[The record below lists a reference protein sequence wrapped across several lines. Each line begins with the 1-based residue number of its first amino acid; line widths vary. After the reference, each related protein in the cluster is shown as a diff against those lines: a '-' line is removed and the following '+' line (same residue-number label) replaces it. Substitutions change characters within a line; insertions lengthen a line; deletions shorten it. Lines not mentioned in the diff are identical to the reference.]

1 MAKQPPYPEEFRRE
15 AVQLVLSGRSKMSV
29 ADSLGCSPAS
39 LTNWVNQ
46 HLADSGALPEQMS
59 SAEKAELKE
68 LRARVK
74 RLEKE
79 REILKKAAAF
89 FAKESE

>member
-59 SAEKAELKE
+59 SAEKAEWNAPGWVDTRLVVNS
-68 LRARVK
+68 RVVS
-74 RLEKE
+74 R
-79 REILKKAAAF
+79 IPPG
-89 FAKESE
+89 

>member
-1 MAKQPPYPEEFRRE
+1 MARQPAYPDAFRRE
-15 AVQLVLSGRSKMSV
+15 AVELVLSGRSKQSV
-29 ADSLGCSPAS
+29 ADSLGCSATS
-39 LTNWVNQ
+39 IGNWVDQ
-46 HLADSGALPEQMS
+46 HRADRGEAPLALT

-68 LRARVK
+68 LRAKVK

-89 FAKESE
+89 FARESD